1 MTIQEAW
8 KKILEIRGE
17 RASCLTVDLWH
28 YGHDPGKTEI
38 KLSFWDGS
46 TLLSAKNLDDL
57 IKLAEVSVGKPG
69 IVDGELPEP
78 ADQAE
83 KG

>member
-17 RASCLTVDLWH
+17 RDSCLTVELWH
-28 YGHDPGKTEI
+28 YNHDPGKTTTKI
-38 KLSFWDGS
+38 WLWDGRAS
-46 TLLSAKNLDDL
+46 HPAQNLEDI
-57 IKLAEVSVGKPG
+57 IKRAEISVSKPG

-78 ADQAE
+78 VDQAE